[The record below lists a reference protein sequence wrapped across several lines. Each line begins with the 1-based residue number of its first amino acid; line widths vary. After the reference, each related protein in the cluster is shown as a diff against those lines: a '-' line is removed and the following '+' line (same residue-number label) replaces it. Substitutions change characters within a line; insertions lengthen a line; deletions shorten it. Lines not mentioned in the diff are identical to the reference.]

1 MRFLQVL
8 GRLYNSF
15 GIQGQS
21 TGKSQVSL
29 PDVASNVSLV
39 SDNIKKTI
47 SEVKQKHGMKEAT
60 ATNGPEGTVSNKT
73 QVSHQEQGM
82 RRLHESIATTN
93 KEYLEEV
100 ELSTLLTTVVENI
113 HANSHFKHETF
124 TALPYSQDFGTIT
137 KESLKR
143 IAKWGAKYF
152 THYKSYYH
160 VPKTTMDFG
169 SIKLMQPLTSAETSA
184 EMENAMKELIGREV
198 SSSKTK
204 NSNEVRLQRTKQG
217 LYHQRCIRCH
227 QIAVKYT
234 LWQAK
239 RAIPS
244 RKIKVK

>member
-1 MRFLQVL
+1 MRVLQVL

-29 PDVASNVSLV
+29 PDVASNVSFV
-39 SDNIKKTI
+39 SDNIKRTI

-93 KEYLEEV
+93 NEYLEEV

-124 TALPYSQDFGTIT
+124 TALPYSQTLEPSQRSLSRELQNGGPSILPTTSRIIT
-137 KESLKR
+137 SQRPSWIL
-143 IAKWGAKYF
+143 
-152 THYKSYYH
+152 
-160 VPKTTMDFG
+160 
-169 SIKLMQPLTSAETSA
+169 
-184 EMENAMKELIGREV
+184 EV
-198 SSSKTK
+198 
-204 NSNEVRLQRTKQG
+204 
-217 LYHQRCIRCH
+217 
-227 QIAVKYT
+227 
-234 LWQAK
+234 
-239 RAIPS
+239 
-244 RKIKVK
+244 

>member
-29 PDVASNVSLV
+29 PDVASNVSFV

-93 KEYLEEV
+93 NEYLEEV

-143 IAKWGAKYF
+143 ITKWGAKYF

-169 SIKLMQPLTSAETSA
+169 SIKFMQPLTSAETSA
-184 EMENAMKELIGREV
+184 EMENAMKELVEKYRPV
-198 SSSKTK
+198 RTK
-204 NSNEVRLQRTKQG
+204 NSNGARRQRTKQG

-234 LWQAK
+234 LWQTK